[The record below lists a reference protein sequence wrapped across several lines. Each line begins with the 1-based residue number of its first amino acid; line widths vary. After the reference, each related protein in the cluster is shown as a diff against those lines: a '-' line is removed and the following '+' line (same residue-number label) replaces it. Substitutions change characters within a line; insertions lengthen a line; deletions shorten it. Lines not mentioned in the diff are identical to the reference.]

1 MKEEQETREG
11 SVEVAIPNDWPLHS
25 DSIAGVAGALSK
37 LQGELPLIKQT
48 GYNPHFKNKF
58 CEVREIVRV
67 TYPLL
72 AKNGL
77 ALTQLTKPHKGTL
90 WLVTVLMHEKT
101 DTWLKGYWPMVPERK
116 GQQALGSEHTYARR
130 RGLEGILG
138 IGTGDNEDDGEAA
151 EVDTPKSKSNF
162 TAADSLIQRLEELVG
177 DHEESVN
184 NFLINNNVI
193 KQKQTFRDVDEKTA
207 AEIVKRP
214 SDLIAKA
221 TNGS

>member
-1 MKEEQETREG
+1 MKEQQEIREG
-11 SVEVAIPNDWPLHS
+11 SVEVAVPNDWPLHS

-130 RGLEGILG
+130 RGLESILG
-138 IGTGDNEDDGEAA
+138 IGTGDNAADGEAA
-151 EVDTPKSKSNF
+151 EETTSQSSF
-162 TAADSLIQRLEELVG
+162 TVADSLIQRLEELLG
-177 DHEESVN
+177 GHEDAVN
-184 NFLINNNVI
+184 DFLREHNMI
-193 KQKQTFRDVDEKTA
+193 KKKQTFRDVDEKTA
-207 AEIVKRP
+207 SSIIKRP
-214 SDLIAKA
+214 NDLIAKA
-221 TNGS
+221 TTGGQE

>member
-1 MKEEQETREG
+1 MKEEQQETREG

-58 CEVREIVRV
+58 CEVREIVRA

-72 AKNGL
+72 SKYGL

-101 DTWLKGYWPMVPERK
+101 GEWLKGYWPMVPERK

-130 RGLEGILG
+130 RGLESILAL
-138 IGTGDNEDDGEAA
+138 GTGDNDDDGEIT
-151 EVDTPKSKSNF
+151 EGRSNF
-162 TAADSLIQRLEELVG
+162 TAADSLIQRLEELIG

>member
-1 MKEEQETREG
+1 
-11 SVEVAIPNDWPLHS
+11 
-25 DSIAGVAGALSK
+25 
-37 LQGELPLIKQT
+37 
-48 GYNPHFKNKF
+48 
-58 CEVREIVRV
+58 
-67 TYPLL
+67 
-72 AKNGL
+72 
-77 ALTQLTKPHKGTL
+77 
-90 WLVTVLMHEKT
+90 MHEKT

-151 EVDTPKSKSNF
+151 EVETPKSNF

>member
-1 MKEEQETREG
+1 MKEEQQETREG

-37 LQGELPLIKQT
+37 LQGELPLIKAT
-48 GYNPHFKNKF
+48 GINPHFKSKF
-58 CEVREIVRV
+58 CKLTDMVVPS
-67 TYPLL
+67 YPLL
-72 AKNGL
+72 SKYGL
-77 ALTQLTKPHKGTL
+77 SVVQLTKPHNSVL

-101 DTWLKGYWPMVPERK
+101 GEWLKGYWPMVPDRK

-130 RGLEGILG
+130 RGLEGVLAL
-138 IGTGDNEDDGEAA
+138 GTGDNDDDGELT
-151 EVDTPKSKSNF
+151 EGRSNF
-162 TAADSLIQRLEELVG
+162 TAADSLIQRLEELIG